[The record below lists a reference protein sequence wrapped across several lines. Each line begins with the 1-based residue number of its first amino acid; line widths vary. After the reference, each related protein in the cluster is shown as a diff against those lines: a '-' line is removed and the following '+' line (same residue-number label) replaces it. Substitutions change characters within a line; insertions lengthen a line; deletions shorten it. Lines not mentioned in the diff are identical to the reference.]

1 MEVLIEVLLQIFFEA
16 FGEIILTALVKMI
29 GLFYIK
35 IDTDNL
41 LRRRLKFVLTYV
53 FIGLI
58 TILLMSSLLNS
69 TRFLI
74 VISLSYMIF
83 QIIVTLLQI
92 INQDQKSHPLMKFI
106 YILRKISHYAY
117 PILLIVFSS
126 VYLDN
131 VGLLT
136 SIIIISSL
144 TLVVW
149 FMIDMYRVWKWQILK
164 VKSKHKKSS

>member
-1 MEVLIEVLLQIFFEA
+1 MEVLIELLLQIFFEV
-16 FGEIILTALVKMI
+16 FGELILTAFIKII

-35 IDTDNL
+35 IDKDKL
-41 LRRRLKFVLTYV
+41 LRSRLKFVLTYV

-58 TILLMSSLLNS
+58 TILLVNSLLNS

-74 VISLSYMIF
+74 VISLSYMLF
-83 QIIVTLLQI
+83 QIVVTLLQI
-92 INQDQKSHPLMKFI
+92 INQDKKSHPLMKFI

-117 PILLIVFSS
+117 PLLLIVFSS

-131 VGLLT
+131 VGLLS
-136 SIIIISSL
+136 SIIIISSM

-149 FMIDMYRVWKWQILK
+149 FMIDMYRVWKWQRLK
-164 VKSKHKKSS
+164 GKSKRKKSS

>member
-69 TRFLI
+69 RFLI

-149 FMIDMYRVWKWQILK
+149 FMIDMYRVWKWQRLK